1 MGLCVWLGSVR
12 VLVLVHLMVSEKRR
26 EERDGDK
33 GLAMDSIIG
42 ARGVCD

>member
-1 MGLCVWLGSVR
+1 MGLCVRLGSVR
-12 VLVLVHLMVSEKRR
+12 VLVLVHLMVSEKR

-42 ARGVCD
+42 ARRVCD

>member
-12 VLVLVHLMVSEKRR
+12 VLVLVHLMVSEKR